1 MEKNSISLER
11 QIQLKIQGYSYT
23 VNFPTVGQIIDF
35 ETQLSTFSRGEH
47 RRMIEDMFP
56 TRSKNLALDYI
67 ETISFVLAF
76 LPDDIKNNLRI
87 DSLFKL
93 DILAMKEI
101 VNEYKYKFKP
111 WYDAWIDEV
120 NKEDEERSEL
130 IKENEEKRD
139 EK

>member
-56 TRSKNLALDYI
+56 TKSKNLALDYI
-67 ETISFVLAF
+67 ETISFVLSF
-76 LPDDIKNNLRI
+76 LPDEIKNNLRI

-101 VNEYKYKFKP
+101 VNEYKHKFKP